1 MSQLEAQKAVGK
13 RPGHPLILLLPGSR
27 QGELRGVLPVML
39 EALPLIKKDQPDAD
53 FILQKAPNVDRREL
67 EAALDTSKIPVRIVE
82 GHPYDTMGACDA
94 ALATSGTVVLEAALM
109 DLPSVI
115 CYKASPISM
124 AIAKALVKVKY
135 AGLPNLLAGREILPE
150 LIQEKMTPENMA
162 RHVLR
167 FWILPKGPR
176 SIRIFGRPF
185 ISSEL
190 RAPSSGRLPLYLKL
204 PRRRNEPIS

>member
-1 MSQLEAQKAVGK
+1 M
-13 RPGHPLILLLPGSR
+13 
-27 QGELRGVLPVML
+27 ML

-135 AGLPNLLAGREILPE
+135 AGLPNLLGPGNPARTHSG
-150 LIQEKMTPENMA
+150 KDDAENMA

-167 FWILPKGPR
+167 FLDPAEGAKVHQD
-176 SIRIFGRPF
+176 
-185 ISSEL
+185 L
-190 RAPSSGRLPLYLKL
+190 REAIYKLGAPAPSDGCPYT
-204 PRRRNEPIS
+204 

>member
-167 FWILPKGPR
+167 FLDPAEGAKVHQD
-176 SIRIFGRPF
+176 
-185 ISSEL
+185 L
-190 RAPSSGRLPLYLKL
+190 REAIYKLGAPAPSSGRLPLYLKL

>member
-1 MSQLEAQKAVGK
+1 
-13 RPGHPLILLLPGSR
+13 
-27 QGELRGVLPVML
+27 ML

-135 AGLPNLLAGREILPE
+135 AGSAQSVSRPRNPARTHSGKDDAGKYGPSCPALFDPAEGAKVHQDLREAIYKLEP
-150 LIQEKMTPENMA
+150 
-162 RHVLR
+162 
-167 FWILPKGPR
+167 
-176 SIRIFGRPF
+176 GRRQADGCP
-185 ISSEL
+185 
-190 RAPSSGRLPLYLKL
+190 YT
-204 PRRRNEPIS
+204 

>member
-1 MSQLEAQKAVGK
+1 
-13 RPGHPLILLLPGSR
+13 
-27 QGELRGVLPVML
+27 
-39 EALPLIKKDQPDAD
+39 
-53 FILQKAPNVDRREL
+53 
-67 EAALDTSKIPVRIVE
+67 
-82 GHPYDTMGACDA
+82 
-94 ALATSGTVVLEAALM
+94 M

-167 FWILPKGPR
+167 FLDPAEGAKVHQD
-176 SIRIFGRPF
+176 
-185 ISSEL
+185 L
-190 RAPSSGRLPLYLKL
+190 REAIYKLGAPGASSGRLPLYLKL